1 MECMEYV
8 ITNIVTIQYSTVGNE
23 LIQNKT
29 THAYCIQRKPIST
42 IVGIKEVMASLP
54 GIELSLSLNTNSS
67 ASTSINGGSPLAA
80 ILKKLQIKLKF

>member
-1 MECMEYV
+1 ML
-8 ITNIVTIQYSTVGNE
+8 TVFNV
-23 LIQNKT
+23 N
-29 THAYCIQRKPIST
+29 PIST

-67 ASTSINGGSPLAA
+67 ASMSINGGSPLAA